1 MKKTLLLVALAVSTM
16 LSATD
21 VIVLKNSTRIDAKI
35 LEVSETEIKY
45 KKADNPDGPIFTQ
58 RVSGISVILY
68 DNGDVV
74 SYADR
79 QEEDSRSQTQSQS
92 SAPREKQDEIGY
104 QTQSPREKKEPKIRF
119 NPQPSDHY
127 IVGFTVGYVSKQYV
141 MKDNGKQEIM
151 AFLGGEDKKFTPAM
165 RAGLSVNPTFK
176 YGIGL
181 RTGVYLE
188 YARDVVGEEG
198 YIEDGYGEMT
208 KKTMHDITLSVPVQ
222 LSYRYEIIPKFS
234 LMFYTGPVFDF
245 GAYMMEETYHYYKK
259 YSSSYSTTA
268 TEGTVKSENY
278 YSQTESYEGFN
289 ALWGV
294 GAGIQYSRFRL
305 DIGGEFGM
313 VDKASKSSMTVHWT
327 KPVYVTLTCFF

>member
-92 SAPREKQDEIGY
+92 SAPREK
-104 QTQSPREKKEPKIRF
+104 KESKIRF

-127 IVGFTVGYVSKQYV
+127 IVGFTAGYVSKQIV
-141 MKDNGKQEIM
+141 ANGNGMKVSE
-151 AFLGGEDKKFTPAM
+151 AFLGGGENKKFTPAM

-188 YARDVVGEEG
+188 YARDVVGEDG
-198 YIEDGYGEMT
+198 SVEDGYGEMT
-208 KKTMHDITLSVPVQ
+208 KVTAHDITLSVPVQ

-245 GAYMMEETYHYYKK
+245 GAYMMHETYHYYKK

-268 TEGTVKSENY
+268 TEETVKSDNY
-278 YSQTESYEGFN
+278 YSQTENYEGFN

-313 VDKASKSSMTVHWT
+313 VNKASNSGSITAHWT